1 MDTMLQDIGLH
12 LSDEKVL
19 EALAKFLAAL
29 LLSGFIGLERQRKGR
44 GAGLRTHVLVC
55 LGATLLMIVSEYVAH
70 NGVTGGALLDR
81 ARIAAGIITG
91 IGFLGAGTIMK
102 SGQEKV
108 GLTTAAMIWFAA
120 AQGIAVGAGYLL
132 TAFIGT
138 AFALVV
144 VMGFSALE
152 QRLLAPGHF
161 LFSLQL
167 PADEANTEQVMRRI
181 AAVGKFEITT
191 MAVKSVQKSG
201 HLQLTFQ
208 IHSKSA
214 NDFVALEE
222 LLRTQYAHAHKVSL
236 ERLLV

>member
-1 MDTMLQDIGLH
+1 MSLH
-12 LSDEKVL
+12 LGAENWL
-19 EALAKFLAAL
+19 ETTVKFLAAL
-29 LLSGFIGLERQRKGR
+29 LLSSAIGLERERKGR

-55 LGATLLMIVSEYVAH
+55 LGATLLMIVSEYVART
-70 NGVTGGALLDR
+70 GVTGGALLDR

-102 SGQEKV
+102 SDQEKV
-108 GLTTAAMIWFAA
+108 GLTTAAMVWFAA

-138 AFALVV
+138 AFALAV
-144 VMGFSALE
+144 VMGFSVLG
-152 QRLLAPGHF
+152 QCLPAPGHF

-167 PADEANTEQVMRRI
+167 PADEARTEEVMRHI
-181 AAVGKFEITT
+181 AAAGKFEVMT
-191 MAVKSVQKSG
+191 MAVKSVQKSD

-208 IHSKSA
+208 IHSKSV
-214 NDFVALEE
+214 NDFGLLEE
-222 LLRTQYAHAHKVSL
+222 VLRTQYAHAHKVSL